1 MALTPETLTRHELTG
16 LHVRV
21 AAASN
26 PDLVGVAG
34 RVVRETMRTLHVRDR
49 PDSKSDASRVRQ
61 VPKVGSTLEFRLPD
75 DSVTGPGPGP
85 GSGRPPVGVAG
96 DRDRGASAGLES
108 GTPLASTDD
117 LAGEP
122 TPARTDEAAGV
133 RKAPGTA
140 SELPSETAGRS
151 GQSGGCE
158 GAAYVTV
165 DGDRL
170 LARPALRTE
179 KAGDNQWR

>member
-21 AAASN
+21 AAANN

-34 RVVRETMRTLHVRDR
+34 RVVRETMRTLHVCDR
-49 PDSKSDASRVRQ
+49 PDSRSDASRVRQ

-75 DSVTGPGPGP
+75 DSVTGPGPG
-85 GSGRPPVGVAG
+85 SGRPPMRVAG
-96 DRDRGASAGLES
+96 DRDRGASAGLAQ
-108 GTPLASTDD
+108 TAPFAS
-117 LAGEP
+117 
-122 TPARTDEAAGV
+122 TDEAAGV

-179 KAGDNQWR
+179 KTGDNQWR